1 MNYITVKQLYE
12 KLNKQRP
19 GLIGINS
26 VYNIVKRKDFPSV
39 RIGNKFLVIEKII
52 RQKNKEYGIYRT
64 PLCFSDFAWFRMI
77 IIPPNLCCFS

>member
-19 GLIGINS
+19 ELISINT

-39 RIGNKFLVIEKII
+39 RIGNKFLVIEK
-52 RQKNKEYGIYRT
+52 KNKAKKIRSTVFTVLLYALVILLGSE
-64 PLCFSDFAWFRMI
+64 
-77 IIPPNLCCFS
+77 

>member
-12 KLNKQRP
+12 KLNKQRL

-39 RIGNKFLVIEKII
+39 RIGNKFLVIEK
-52 RQKNKEYGIYRT
+52 KNKAKKIRSTVFTVLLYALVILLGSE
-64 PLCFSDFAWFRMI
+64 
-77 IIPPNLCCFS
+77 

>member
-39 RIGNKFLVIEKII
+39 RIGNKFLVIAK
-52 RQKNKEYGIYRT
+52 KNK
-64 PLCFSDFAWFRMI
+64 AKK
-77 IIPPNLCCFS
+77 